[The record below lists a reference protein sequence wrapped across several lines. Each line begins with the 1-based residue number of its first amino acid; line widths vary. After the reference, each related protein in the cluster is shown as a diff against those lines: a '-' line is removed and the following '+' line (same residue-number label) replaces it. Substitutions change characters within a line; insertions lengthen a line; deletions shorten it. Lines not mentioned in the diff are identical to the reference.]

1 MSDLHKINEML
12 VSDRLIAQKEP
23 SYLTVI
29 IPAYNEGEHI
39 LDNLLYTSQI
49 ISRFV
54 KNYQILAV
62 NDGSSDNTL
71 EMIKAA
77 ADRDSNIA
85 YISYE
90 KNHGKGYAIRT
101 GVNCTEAEFIA
112 FLDADLEL
120 NPTMLRYFLKALN
133 TMDADI
139 AIGSK
144 MHKDSRLDYPI
155 SRKIISIGY
164 FLLLKLL
171 FNLNLKDTQT
181 GIKLF
186 KGQVI
191 KPICADL
198 YTDGFAF
205 DIEILATASR
215 MGYKI
220 LELPI
225 TLKYSRDRRGTEKS
239 KVSIKQIF
247 RVFRDTLRIKKILKK
262 KTT

>member
-1 MSDLHKINEML
+1 MSDLHKTTEKL
-12 VSDRLIAQKEP
+12 VSSRLEAEKNH

-29 IPAYNEGEHI
+29 IPAYNEGKHI
-39 LDNLLYTSQI
+39 LDNLLYTSQVL
-49 ISRFV
+49 SKFV
-54 KNYQILAV
+54 KGYQILVV

-71 EMIKAA
+71 EMVSEAA
-77 ADRDSNIA
+77 CRDASIA
-85 YISYE
+85 YVSYE

-101 GVNCTEAEFIA
+101 GVNHAEAEFIA

-144 MHKDSRLDYPI
+144 MHKDSMLDYPV

-186 KGQVI
+186 KGNVI

-198 YTDGFAF
+198 CTNGFAF
-205 DIEILATASR
+205 DIEILATASK

-220 LELPI
+220 LELPV
-225 TLKYSRDRRGTEKS
+225 TLKYSRNKHGIEKS
-239 KVSIKQIF
+239 KVSVKQIF
-247 RVFRDTLRIKKILKK
+247 CVFRDTLRIKKILKN